1 MRRLGCSLMDLLH
14 TRAEWFTVELQE
26 EKLRAIRLLVWVAA
40 AVTLGVAG
48 LSVAIAG
55 LALYVW
61 DVAGYRGLTG
71 LAAVA
76 IVMAAIILWI
86 IQRRITQSPVPF
98 AATVAEF
105 MKDVEC
111 LRQRP

>member
-1 MRRLGCSLMDLLH
+1 
-14 TRAEWFTVELQE
+14 
-26 EKLRAIRLLVWVAA
+26 
-40 AVTLGVAG
+40 
-48 LSVAIAG
+48 
-55 LALYVW
+55 
-61 DVAGYRGLTG
+61 
-71 LAAVA
+71 
-76 IVMAAIILWI
+76 MAAIILWI